1 MNKTILLLTIVL
13 ITTVGC
19 QSASTSTLPT
29 SMPISTPILAT
40 PTAIPPPTLPISP
53 TATTGLTSTVT
64 PAATSAPT
72 PSVSITFSPESNS
85 FAEDTREYQTIWDN
99 DGNRII
105 ETMEGI
111 SGLRFAPRN
120 MRAIVYGGLS
130 DSGLGDAPML
140 LRANF
145 PTSQKKA
152 LLILLLGNRLIA
164 PITIPKD
171 LDTSKILCLILYDV
185 WEKLYGKSF
194 ADEAIVFDKTLA
206 SGRRVPAWNWTL
218 VLSPEER
225 KTLLREVSQQNPT
238 SLTPSPLFLLTPIPS
253 GVPTV
258 ASAAQQPSVSM
269 VFVPESQVFAYATA
283 EYQSIWN
290 SEGKRIVETY
300 ERISGLKFTKTTIQV
315 IVSLDRSESGLGDT
329 PMRLNAT
336 LAPNV
341 KRSTLI
347 HELGHRLDTHK
358 ALFLI
363 LYDVWAD
370 LYGATFADNAVQAS
384 RAGSQ
389 DYDLAWT
396 WALSFSAE
404 QRASQ
409 FRDWVTRSKTQK

>member
-1 MNKTILLLTIVL
+1 
-13 ITTVGC
+13 
-19 QSASTSTLPT
+19 
-29 SMPISTPILAT
+29 
-40 PTAIPPPTLPISP
+40 
-53 TATTGLTSTVT
+53 
-64 PAATSAPT
+64 
-72 PSVSITFSPESNS
+72 
-85 FAEDTREYQTIWDN
+85 
-99 DGNRII
+99 
-105 ETMEGI
+105 
-111 SGLRFAPRN
+111 
-120 MRAIVYGGLS
+120 
-130 DSGLGDAPML
+130 
-140 LRANF
+140 
-145 PTSQKKA
+145 
-152 LLILLLGNRLIA
+152 
-164 PITIPKD
+164 
-171 LDTSKILCLILYDV
+171 
-185 WEKLYGKSF
+185 
-194 ADEAIVFDKTLA
+194 
-206 SGRRVPAWNWTL
+206 
-218 VLSPEER
+218 
-225 KTLLREVSQQNPT
+225 
-238 SLTPSPLFLLTPIPS
+238 
-253 GVPTV
+253 
-258 ASAAQQPSVSM
+258 M

-347 HELGHRLDTHK
+347 HELGHRLVGTAIRGTDTLDTHK